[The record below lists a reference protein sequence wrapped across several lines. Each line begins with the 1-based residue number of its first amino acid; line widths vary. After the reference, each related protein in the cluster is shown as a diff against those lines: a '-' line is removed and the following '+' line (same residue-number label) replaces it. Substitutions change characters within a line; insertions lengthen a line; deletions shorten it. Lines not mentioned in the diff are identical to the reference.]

1 MYTGNTERCSFFI
14 TTYLLTYLLHYL
26 LSKSYL
32 PGTCAASLC
41 PSVLWHCWF
50 GVRKNTRPVKIEL
63 WGVGVVICLQ
73 QGADCLHMVQLMPL
87 HPKTQS
93 SLASFNSRLVLPFWY
108 RLTQVVLKKRLLN
121 GCSSVAVLRHSFNRP
136 AIKARLAVP
145 LLQVINIFTHS
156 LAYTVL
162 HWKNY
167 GLVNNGRLL
176 TTHCVLKSQLLI
188 SQSRI
193 FGLRQNKRLIKGL

>member
-1 MYTGNTERCSFFI
+1 MFVFHHN
-14 TTYLLTYLLHYL
+14 LLTYLLHNL

-32 PGTCAASLC
+32 PGTCTASLR

-50 GVRKNTRPVKIEL
+50 GVRKNTRP
-63 WGVGVVICLQ
+63 VVICLQ

-136 AIKARLAVP
+136 AIKVRLAVP
-145 LLQVINIFTHS
+145 LLQVIYIFTHS
-156 LAYTVL
+156 LAYIVL
-162 HWKNY
+162 H
-167 GLVNNGRLL
+167 
-176 TTHCVLKSQLLI
+176 
-188 SQSRI
+188 
-193 FGLRQNKRLIKGL
+193 